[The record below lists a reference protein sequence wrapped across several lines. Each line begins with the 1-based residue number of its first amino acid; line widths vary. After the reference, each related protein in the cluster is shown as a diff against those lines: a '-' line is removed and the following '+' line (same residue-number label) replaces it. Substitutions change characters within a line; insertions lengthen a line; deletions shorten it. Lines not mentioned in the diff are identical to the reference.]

1 MVHRFALV
9 ALLVALSGVAQA
21 QTATP
26 DIQQFKPVTD
36 MQGFVLVHDAT
47 LLPRMRPGVGL
58 NLNYAV
64 NPLEVNAPGSGR
76 QFGVMD
82 GIFGVDITAA
92 FAFFDWWEAGI
103 LFPIAQVPVATEF
116 LSSPSV
122 GGTAVKYGIGDVAL
136 STRLRAL
143 DPKTNPVGIAGN
155 FFLSL
160 PTGTGSAGLGRGL
173 PGGGGSFI
181 LSQAWTRFHFAFNV
195 GAGFYSKAT
204 IANLSTEHEITYGLG
219 LGFTPLVDKLDIL
232 VEFDGSLTP
241 GPNDHDG
248 TERFFDGPHSPLEM
262 LVGVRAKLPHDLS
275 IHGGIGKGLTSG
287 FGTPDVRVFIGLS
300 WAVFRPIDRDK
311 DGIAD
316 PDDACRRDPEDI
328 DGFEDLDGCPDP
340 DNDADGIPDTS
351 DGCPD
356 LAEDADGFDDAD
368 GCPDP
373 DNDGDGIVDVAD
385 ACPLEPED
393 VDGFEDTD
401 GCIDPD
407 NDGDGLADAFDACPN
422 EAETVDGWQDDDGC
436 PDPDNDG
443 DGRPDETDLCPN
455 EPEELNGIRDDD
467 GCPDAM
473 KAVRGP
479 DRILVWDGIQFRRN
493 SARLEKSSD
502 ETLEAV
508 AALLNASPD
517 LRRLSVE
524 GHTGGQGNS
533 SAAKPLSKQRA
544 EAVVAKLEALGV
556 DGSRL
561 QAVGLGAA
569 RPKASNRTQEGRKA
583 NERIEIRILE
593 QAPVPVQID
602 GANPWN
608 VPAMPSNPAGIGTPA
623 PPSTGPVDAGSSPWG
638 PPRAT
643 PKKPEVK
650 TTPNPWGR

>member
-393 VDGFEDTD
+393 V
-401 GCIDPD
+401 
-407 NDGDGLADAFDACPN
+407 
-422 EAETVDGWQDDDGC
+422 
-436 PDPDNDG
+436 
-443 DGRPDETDLCPN
+443 
-455 EPEELNGIRDDD
+455 NGIRDDD